1 MADGP
6 ANTTV
11 NGREVSYVE
20 LGVKVHADGD
30 LTFPV
35 DDLKDISWQSTK
47 AIGKAGGPGGAFTRR
62 TRGRK
67 TFTCSAILYRS
78 GLLNIKK
85 QLGDIAEQNGLI
97 GPDGEILWGEV
108 ESTIQITFS
117 YLDSDAFQSIELVR
131 AKFIDEAE
139 KSSEGEAAQEAAM
152 GIDVMNIFEI
162 IGGKRYAL

>member
-30 LTFPV
+30 VTLGL
-35 DDLKDISWQSTK
+35 DDIKDISWQTSK
-47 AIGKAGGPGGAFTRR
+47 AKGKAGGPGGAFTRR
-62 TRGRK
+62 TTGRK
-67 TFTCSAILYRS
+67 TFTCGAILYRS
-78 GLLNIKK
+78 GLLALKK
-85 QLGDIAEQNGLI
+85 GLGDIAEERGLI

-108 ESTIQITFS
+108 ESTIQVTFS
-117 YLDSDAFQSIELVR
+117 YLDSDAIQSVELVR
-131 AKFIDEAE
+131 AQWIDEAE

-152 GIDVMNIFEI
+152 GIDVMNIFEV